1 MEMLNAFKF
10 SQITA
15 ANMIKLSSPSEFKS
29 ADIPTEPGV
38 YLYLGVQ
45 GEILYVGKAK
55 NLRSRVKSYFSGMD
69 QPPKTRQLL
78 LHIRSID
85 WIVVNNEVEALLLEN
100 KLIKQHTPKYN
111 IDLKDAKSYAYISL
125 TRELYPR
132 ILTSRKVSR
141 KLESFGPYTEGFTRQ
156 NLQRAVVRVF
166 KLRTCKNMHK
176 RACLN
181 YHIHMCTAPCT
192 GNVTP
197 EQYEKQVKDARSFL
211 KGNYQQ
217 TIEQLNTQ
225 MQGASK
231 NQRFE
236 EALEIRNQIASIRLL
251 TEHQIV
257 DNERRFDQDVM
268 VFRRVG
274 EKMHAVQMGVRKGVL
289 LGKKEFS
296 VDLQLQIE
304 QEFLKA
310 FYTANQIPR
319 EILLNKPVWVESD
332 EKIALEE
339 FLAKKRLAPVS
350 LTIPRK
356 ADKLALVNLAEKNLE
371 SSLDFDSALVDLQNS
386 FNLPV
391 IPHVIECFDISNL
404 GTEHVV
410 SGMVTFKDAK
420 PDKRNYRKFKIKTF
434 TGQDDFASMHEVVLR
449 RYKRQVEEKN
459 PLPDMIVIDGGP
471 GQLRAA
477 KMALQT
483 LGLQIPLIGLA
494 KEHEEIYLPD
504 DFVPKVFDKNSRMML
519 LLRKI
524 RDATHDFSL
533 GYNRKRRQM
542 QIREEFKHPTRR
554 LSKQVLQQN
563 PQANEN

>member
-1 MEMLNAFKF
+1 MIPLND
-10 SQITA
+10 
-15 ANMIKLSSPSEFKS
+15 PSEFKS
-29 ADIPTEPGV
+29 SDIPTDPGV
-38 YLYLGVQ
+38 YLYRDEQ

-55 NLRSRVKSYFSGMD
+55 NLRSRVKSYFSGID
-69 QPPKTRQLL
+69 QPAKTRQLL

-125 TRELYPR
+125 TREPYPR
-132 ILTSRKVSR
+132 VLTSRKVSR

-156 NLQRAVVRVF
+156 DLQRAVVRVF

-181 YHIHMCTAPCT
+181 YHIHMCTAPCAS
-192 GNVTP
+192 NVTA
-197 EQYEKQVKDARSFL
+197 EQYDRQVKQARAFL
-211 KGNYQQ
+211 NGNYEQ
-217 TIEQLNTQ
+217 TITQLTAQ
-225 MQGASK
+225 MHEASA

-236 EALEIRNQIASIRLL
+236 EALELRNQIASIHLL
-251 TEHQIV
+251 TERQIV

-268 VFRRVG
+268 VFKRVS

-289 LGKKEFS
+289 LGKKEFT
-296 VDLQLQIE
+296 VDLQPQIE

-319 EILLNKPVWVESD
+319 EILLNKAVWQEPD
-332 EKIALEE
+332 EKKALEE
-339 FLAKKRLAPVS
+339 FFASKRLAPVS

-356 ADKLALVNLAEKNLE
+356 SDKLALLKLAEKNLE
-371 SSLDFDSALVDLQNS
+371 SSLEFDSALIDLQNNL
-386 FNLPV
+386 NLPALPR
-391 IPHVIECFDISNL
+391 IIECFDISNL

-420 PDKRNYRKFKIKTF
+420 PDKKNYRKFKIKTF

-449 RYKRQVEEKN
+449 RYKRQIEEKN
-459 PLPDMIVIDGGP
+459 PLPDLVVIDGGP
-471 GQLRAA
+471 GQVNAA
-477 KMALQT
+477 KAALQS

-494 KEHEEIYLPD
+494 KEREEIYLPD
-504 DFVPKVFDKNSRMML
+504 DPVPKVFDKNSRMML

-524 RDATHDFSL
+524 RDATHDFSV
-533 GYNRKRRQM
+533 GYNRKRREM
-542 QIREEFKHPTRR
+542 QVREEFKHPARR
-554 LSKQVLQQN
+554 SRRAGA
-563 PQANEN
+563 QAESASR